1 MDSANS
7 SRERD
12 QCRISVDE
20 KGDWDQV
27 KQNFTEAIVGV
38 LDTKLGPSG
47 SATERDLFMQHLMQ
61 VRRYFP

>member
-20 KGDWDQV
+20 KSEWDRV
-27 KQNFTEAIVGV
+27 KQNFTEAIVSV
-38 LDTKLGPSG
+38 LNEQLGPSG
-47 SATERDLFMQHLMQ
+47 SATERDLFLQHLMQ
-61 VRRYFP
+61 VK